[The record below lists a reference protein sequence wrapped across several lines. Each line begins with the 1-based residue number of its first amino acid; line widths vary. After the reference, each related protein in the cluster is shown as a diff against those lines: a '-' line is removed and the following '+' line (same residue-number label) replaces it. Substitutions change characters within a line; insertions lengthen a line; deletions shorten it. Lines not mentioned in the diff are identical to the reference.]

1 VVEDFETLSEKLA
14 RVTDECERLREENW
28 RLRELL
34 NQQTPRSMK
43 SLVVAEQVHSEST
56 QAPSRTESDTPE
68 LSVAGKIALFRSLF
82 RGRDDVYAVRWESE
96 NGKSG
101 YSPASIKDWDALRL
115 VPKSEW
121 KKRDKETRQL
131 LPVTDAA
138 MHNHLSGK
146 ITIGVYPLLPDET
159 CWFLAVDFDQHSW
172 KEDAAA
178 FIHSCREWN
187 VPAALERSR
196 SGDGAHV

>member
-1 VVEDFETLSEKLA
+1 MDDFETLSEKLA
-14 RVTDECERLREENW
+14 RVMNECEQLREENS

-34 NQQTPRSMK
+34 NQKAPRSME
-43 SLVVAEQVHSEST
+43 SLVVAEQGRPKPT
-56 QAPSRTESDTPE
+56 QASPEAIPSRPESAAPE

-121 KKRDKETRQL
+121 RKRDKDTG
-131 LPVTDAA
+131 P
-138 MHNHLSGK
+138 
-146 ITIGVYPLLPDET
+146 
-159 CWFLAVDFDQHSW
+159 
-172 KEDAAA
+172 
-178 FIHSCREWN
+178 
-187 VPAALERSR
+187 
-196 SGDGAHV
+196 

>member
-1 VVEDFETLSEKLA
+1 VDDFETFSEKLP
-14 RVTDECERLREENW
+14 RVMNECEQLREENS

-34 NQQTPRSMK
+34 NQKAPRSME
-43 SLVVAEQVHSEST
+43 SLVVAEQGRPKPT
-56 QAPSRTESDTPE
+56 QASPEAIPSRPESAAPE

-121 KKRDKETRQL
+121 RKRDKDTG
-131 LPVTDAA
+131 P
-138 MHNHLSGK
+138 
-146 ITIGVYPLLPDET
+146 
-159 CWFLAVDFDQHSW
+159 
-172 KEDAAA
+172 
-178 FIHSCREWN
+178 
-187 VPAALERSR
+187 
-196 SGDGAHV
+196 